1 MVHSHWLK
9 LISGSEA
16 VLTNHSGHSGSH
28 LYSQLLGVGGAE
40 IKRIVFLGQLGQKVH
55 KTVSQQQ
62 QKKLQIVAIV
72 PSIQEA

>member
-1 MVHSHWLK
+1 
-9 LISGSEA
+9 
-16 VLTNHSGHSGSH
+16 
-28 LYSQLLGVGGAE
+28 VGGAE